1 MMHGIDG
8 TLTSSKGKNNSLKGY
23 CMCNTI
29 RSCFFASKKKTGS
42 IIKITKI
49 NVTSLVLGVTPR
61 NFARWQ
67 VVGVAFDLHDQNVYI
82 VNINVY
88 RSNKPLF

>member
-1 MMHGIDG
+1 MVIIYNQYF
-8 TLTSSKGKNNSLKGY
+8 L
-23 CMCNTI
+23 
-29 RSCFFASKKKTGS
+29 FVQKKRDRPPAE
-42 IIKITKI
+42 ITKI

-88 RSNKPLF
+88 RSNKPLFQLVSLYTL

>member
-1 MMHGIDG
+1 M
-8 TLTSSKGKNNSLKGY
+8 TE
-23 CMCNTI
+23 
-29 RSCFFASKKKTGS
+29 
-42 IIKITKI
+42 ITKI
-49 NVTSLVLGVTPR
+49 NLTSLVLGVTPR

-88 RSNKPLF
+88 RSNNPLFEPGSLDALYICQFREL